1 MIFNDSMH
9 STLDI
14 SHAVTQ
20 NTIVSIG
27 ITCCHRHATGPMQDI
42 QEDDERITVV
52 YEDALCRAAPPAV
65 RGITVVRLALMY
77 RHGRIPACR

>member
-1 MIFNDSMH
+1 MH
-9 STLDI
+9 
-14 SHAVTQ
+14 
-20 NTIVSIG
+20 
-27 ITCCHRHATGPMQDI
+27 DI

-77 RHGRIPACR
+77 RHGRITACH